1 MIDGSPS
8 RTAFMTALQRGYHNA
23 CAAEPKILNDNL
35 ALDLA
40 GVSSAEAKVF
50 IDNLIK
56 TFEGL
61 SDFRNRKYFYA
72 QN

>member
-1 MIDGSPS
+1 
-8 RTAFMTALQRGYHNA
+8 MTALQRGYHNA
-23 CAAEPKILNDNL
+23 SAAEPKILNDSL

-61 SDFRNRKYFYA
+61 SDFRNRKYFSCTESTA
-72 QN
+72 LFA